1 MYNICKKDFF
11 LSSRYFSIST
21 YIWEN
26 GKNHYMSYLKSA
38 FCKMASPVT
47 TIKARYTFLGINV
60 ISILLTYKQKTFRP
74 LCWSVF
80 S

>member
-1 MYNICKKDFF
+1 MYNICKKKLFVIQVFF
-11 LSSRYFSIST
+11 YKHLYL
-21 YIWEN
+21 
-26 GKNHYMSYLKSA
+26 GKWQNHYMSYIKSA

-60 ISILLTYKQKTFRP
+60 ISILLSYKQKTFRP